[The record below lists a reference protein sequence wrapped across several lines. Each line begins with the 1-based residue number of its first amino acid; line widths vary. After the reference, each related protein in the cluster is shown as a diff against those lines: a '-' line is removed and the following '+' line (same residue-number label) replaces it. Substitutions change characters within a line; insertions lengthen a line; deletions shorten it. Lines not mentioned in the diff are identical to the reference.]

1 MQKQP
6 RPEPADDPSSQA
18 GRHGIPDTSRHAP
31 GHPRLGR
38 PDSHGRSGAGDSAV
52 RRAVRI
58 LGRAVARRCPEC
70 GSSGIFRTYLHQ
82 RSSCPHCRLRLDRG
96 EPDFFIGAYTVNL
109 IVAELLVFF
118 GGLGVMLWTW
128 PEVPW
133 NALMYGMAALMVAA
147 PIILYPVSRQVWLAL
162 DLIFRPAEMAEFVPA
177 DP

>member
-6 RPEPADDPSSQA
+6 RPEPADDPSSQVSRHGPPDASGHPTERAQA
-18 GRHGIPDTSRHAP
+18 GRPGSR
-31 GHPRLGR
+31 GR
-38 PDSHGRSGAGDSAV
+38 GGTGDSAV

-70 GSSGIFRTYLHQ
+70 GSNGIFRTYLHQ
-82 RSSCPHCRLRLDRG
+82 RTSCPDCRLRLDRG

-118 GGLGVMLWTW
+118 GGLGVLLWSW

-147 PIILYPVSRQVWLAL
+147 PIILYPLSRQLWLAL